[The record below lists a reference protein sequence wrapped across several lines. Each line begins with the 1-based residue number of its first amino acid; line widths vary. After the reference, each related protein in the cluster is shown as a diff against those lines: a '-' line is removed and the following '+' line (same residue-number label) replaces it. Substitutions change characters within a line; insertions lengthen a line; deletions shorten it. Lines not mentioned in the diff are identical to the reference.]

1 MDSVKLIKKILDYGY
16 VDEPK
21 AVRYAQVVANTEW
34 CEKLLLENGFGSIN
48 DNNRVV
54 LHGILIN
61 IIKDDK
67 YGTPIVYL
75 SNKESINSNKRSY
88 TYHSLYD
95 IELEAV
101 IIINKF

>member
-16 VDEPK
+16 VEDPK
-21 AVRYAQVVANTEW
+21 AVRYAQIVANTEW
-34 CEKLLLENGFGSIN
+34 IEELLNPYGIKEIK
-48 DNNRVV
+48 DNNKAVIF
-54 LHGILIN
+54 GIAVN

-67 YGTPIVYL
+67 YGTPIIYL
-75 SNKESINSNKRSY
+75 SNKVDIDSKLRSY

-101 IIINKF
+101 VIINKF